1 MYEQAAAVSQEPLEL
16 AVERLRIRAEQAG
29 LRERQSCRA
38 ELERLRSLFRQSPI
52 LFTAEVVSALRGV
65 AQSLSQ
71 QPPEEDLVTELK
83 KTFGYERFRSGQLDV
98 IQSVLA
104 GRDSVGVMPTGA
116 GKSLA
121 YQLPARLLGGVTLV
135 VSPLIALMKDQVD
148 ALNEAGLRATF
159 LNSTLDAAERRD
171 RVARLARGE
180 YELVYA
186 APEGLEASVGR
197 VLADLDVRLIA
208 VDEAHCISQW
218 GHDFRPAYRNLAGL
232 KRRFP
237 RVPILALTATATP
250 EVTRDIV
257 AHLSMQSPAV
267 FKSSFFRNNLRL
279 WACRKDELDKGG
291 TRRAILRAV
300 LERTGESG
308 IVYCLSRKTA
318 EQTATYLKEHGLSA
332 EAYHAGLENTERT
345 RVQDAFKRGTLDVVV
360 ATVAFGMGI
369 DKPDVRFVIHRDMPR
384 SVEGYY
390 QEIGRAGRDGEPSD
404 CVLFYSWADVKAFD
418 RFADESEDEFAAERA
433 RTMVREMYELADG
446 KGCRHERLVRYF
458 DERIAACESACDH
471 CTGQRFADSLKA
483 AARTEKTATLR
494 QKSSITLGASASASA
509 NDDLELF
516 NRLKAL
522 RMSIARERSILPYH
536 VFGDATLRDMVRLRP
551 TSATGLLAVS
561 GVGQVKLERYGELF
575 LAELRRDSNAT

>member
-1 MYEQAAAVSQEPLEL
+1 MSEEPLEL
-16 AVERLRIRAEQAG
+16 AVERLRASAAGAG
-29 LRERQSCRA
+29 LRERRECRK
-38 ELERLRSLFRQSPI
+38 ELERLRALYRQTPI
-52 LFTAEVVSALRGV
+52 LFSPDVVAALRGV

-71 QPPEEDLVTELK
+71 PPGEDELVGELK
-83 KTFGYERFRSGQLDV
+83 STFGYERFRPGQLDV
-98 IQSVLA
+98 IHAVLA
-104 GRDSVGVMPTGA
+104 GRDCVGVMPTGA

-159 LNSTLDAAERRD
+159 LNSTLDAAERRE
-171 RVARLARGE
+171 RVTRLSRGE

-197 VLADLDVRLIA
+197 LLADLDVRLIA

-250 EVTRDIV
+250 EVTQDIV
-257 AHLSMQSPAV
+257 AQLTMQAPAV
-267 FKSSFFRNNLRL
+267 FKSSFFRSNLRL

-291 TRRAILRAV
+291 TRRAILRA
-300 LERTGESG
+300 LQERRGESG

-318 EQTATYLKEHGLSA
+318 EQTAEYLKENGLSA
-332 EAYHAGLENTERT
+332 EAYHAGLENGVRT
-345 RVQDAFKRGTLDVVV
+345 KVQDAFKRGTLDVVV
-360 ATVAFGMGI
+360 ATIAFGMGI
-369 DKPDVRFVIHRDMPR
+369 DKPDVRFVMHRDMPR

-390 QEIGRAGRDGEPSD
+390 QEIGRAGRDGAPSD
-404 CVLFYSWADVKAFD
+404 CVLFYSWADVKAYD
-418 RFADESEDEFAAERA
+418 RFADQNEDEFSAERA

-446 KGCRHERLVRYF
+446 KGCRHQNLVRYF
-458 DERIAACESACDH
+458 DEQIAACESACDQ
-471 CTGQRFADSLKA
+471 CLNQRFSESLKA
-483 AARTEKTATLR
+483 AARSEKKAIVR
-494 QKSSITLGASASASA
+494 EKSQFVGAGS
-509 NDDLELF
+509 DDVELF
-516 NRLKAL
+516 DRLKAL
-522 RMSIARERSILPYH
+522 RLSIARERAILPYH

-551 TSATGLLAVS
+551 TTATGLLAVS

-575 LAELRRDSNAT
+575 LAELRRGGDAT